1 MKYHETLNKFVF
13 YLLCSVFEG
22 DVEVG
27 IFLHIFLASGRI
39 FSPYALF

>member
-1 MKYHETLNKFVF
+1 MKYHETLNKFVL

-27 IFLHIFLASGRI
+27 IFYTYL
-39 FSPYALF
+39 